1 VNAFA
6 LHAAYEGFTLS
17 AEASWDAPAAALF
30 GASGSGKTTIVE
42 TLAGLRPEVAGE
54 ITLRDRRVDGLAP
67 ERRRVGW
74 VPQDASLFPHM
85 TARQN
90 LAFAARPRGGQA
102 AMDRAVDAL
111 EIGPLLDR
119 RATDLSGGERQRVAI
134 ARALSSAPDML
145 LLDEPLASIDR
156 PLRARI
162 VPFLAELPERT
173 GVPMLLVSHDPLEVT
188 ALCRW
193 VAVLSEGRVVAQGDP
208 QDVFAG
214 AAALGTLEA
223 LGAENLFEV
232 SVVDRGGGMLH
243 LRTPAGCEIQMAA
256 VAGFPEP
263 ARVAVRSEDIM
274 LSIERPGLVSAQNVL
289 PGTVTELQ
297 TLGEHVYI
305 RMTSGGEPW
314 VAKVTTRAVQ
324 SLSLQPGR
332 ELHLLIKAHA
342 VHPYSGREQVVQPV
356 G

>member
-1 VNAFA
+1 MNTFSLRAD
-6 LHAAYEGFTLS
+6 YDGFRLA

-42 TLAGLRPEVAGE
+42 AIAGLRPEVTGE
-54 ITLRDRRVDGLAP
+54 ITLAGRRVDGLAP
-67 ERRRVGW
+67 DRRRVGW
-74 VPQDASLFPHM
+74 VPQDAALFPHM
-85 TARQN
+85 TVRQN
-90 LAFAARPRGGQA
+90 LAFAARTRGGQD
-102 AMDRAVDAL
+102 AMARAIEAL
-111 EIGPLLDR
+111 EIGALLER
-119 RATDLSGGERQRVAI
+119 RAPELSGGERQRVAI
-134 ARALSSAPDML
+134 ARALSSLPDML

-162 VPFLAELPERT
+162 VPFLAELPSRT
-173 GVPMLLVSHDPLEVT
+173 GVPMVLVSHDPLEVT

-208 QDVFAG
+208 QDVFVS
-214 AAALGTLEA
+214 AAAVGALEA

-232 SVVDRGGGMLH
+232 TVTDRVAGMLQ
-243 LRTPAGCEIQMAA
+243 LRTAGGCELQMAA

-274 LSIERPGLVSAQNVL
+274 LAAERPGLVSAQNVL
-289 PGTVTELQ
+289 PGRVTELQ
-297 TLGEHVYI
+297 SLGEHVYVRI
-305 RMTSGGEPW
+305 AAGGEHF

-324 SLSLQPGR
+324 SLSLAPGR

-342 VHPYSGREQVVQPV
+342 VHPF
-356 G
+356 